1 MGRYVFASQEACK
14 IILTRFFCVCKV
26 YLIDNPLRKR
36 NNGHERMN
44 VMEIGAKLK
53 DARMR
58 AGMTQEKVAEEIQVT
73 RQTISNWE
81 NEKFL
86 PDIVSVIRLSSL
98 YGISL
103 DQLLKGDEEMMEH
116 MEKTTNIVKS
126 NQKLTMAIIA
136 NVLLVILFVLFNG
149 LIIRNPYLILGS
161 SSVSIVGTSVLFYQ
175 IIKKL

>member
-1 MGRYVFASQEACK
+1 
-14 IILTRFFCVCKV
+14 
-26 YLIDNPLRKR
+26 
-36 NNGHERMN
+36 MN

-81 NEKFL
+81 NEKFF

-116 MEKTTNIVKS
+116 LEKTTNIVKS
-126 NQKLTMAIIA
+126 NQKLIIAIIA

>member
-1 MGRYVFASQEACK
+1 
-14 IILTRFFCVCKV
+14 
-26 YLIDNPLRKR
+26 
-36 NNGHERMN
+36 
-44 VMEIGAKLK
+44 MEIGAKLK

-81 NEKFL
+81 NEKSF

-116 MEKTTNIVKS
+116 LEKTTNIVKS
-126 NQKLTMAIIA
+126 NQKLIIAIIA

>member
-1 MGRYVFASQEACK
+1 
-14 IILTRFFCVCKV
+14 
-26 YLIDNPLRKR
+26 
-36 NNGHERMN
+36 
-44 VMEIGAKLK
+44 MEIGVKLR
-53 DARMR
+53 DARLR

-81 NEKFL
+81 NEKSF

-116 MEKTTNIVKS
+116 LEKSTNIVKS
-126 NQKLTMAIIA
+126 NQKLIMAIAA
-136 NVLLVILFVLFNG
+136 NVLLLILLVLFNG
-149 LIIRNPYLILGS
+149 LIIRNPYLIMGS
-161 SSVSIVGTSVLFYQ
+161 SSVGIIGTSVLFYQ

>member
-1 MGRYVFASQEACK
+1 
-14 IILTRFFCVCKV
+14 
-26 YLIDNPLRKR
+26 
-36 NNGHERMN
+36 MN

-81 NEKFL
+81 NEKSF

-116 MEKTTNIVKS
+116 LEKTTNIVKS
-126 NQKLTMAIIA
+126 NQKLIIAIIA

-149 LIIRNPYLILGS
+149 LIIRNPYLFLGS

>member
-1 MGRYVFASQEACK
+1 M
-14 IILTRFFCVCKV
+14 
-26 YLIDNPLRKR
+26 IDNPLRKR

-81 NEKFL
+81 NEKFF

-116 MEKTTNIVKS
+116 LEKTTNIVKS
-126 NQKLTMAIIA
+126 NQKLIIAIIA

>member
-1 MGRYVFASQEACK
+1 MNFNEKLIDLRKSKHLSQEE
-14 IILTRFFCVCKV
+14 L
-26 YLIDNPLRKR
+26 
-36 NNGHERMN
+36 GHELG
-44 VMEIGAKLK
+44 VS
-53 DARMR
+53 
-58 AGMTQEKVAEEIQVT
+58 

-81 NEKFL
+81 NEKSF

-116 MEKTTNIVKS
+116 LEKTTNIVKS
-126 NQKLTMAIIA
+126 NQKLIIAIIA

>member
-1 MGRYVFASQEACK
+1 
-14 IILTRFFCVCKV
+14 
-26 YLIDNPLRKR
+26 
-36 NNGHERMN
+36 MN
-44 VMEIGAKLK
+44 VMQIGAKLK

-81 NEKFL
+81 NEKSF

-116 MEKTTNIVKS
+116 LEKTTNIVKS
-126 NQKLTMAIIA
+126 NQKLIIAIIA

>member
-1 MGRYVFASQEACK
+1 
-14 IILTRFFCVCKV
+14 
-26 YLIDNPLRKR
+26 
-36 NNGHERMN
+36 
-44 VMEIGAKLK
+44 MEIGAKLK

-81 NEKFL
+81 NEKSF

-116 MEKTTNIVKS
+116 LEKTTNIVKS
-126 NQKLTMAIIA
+126 NQKLIISIIA